1 MWWSRETKSK
11 TILLQTLSNYSQL
24 LTMNTSK
31 LKRSFVAKVEVIGAP
46 NHPYNH
52 TIKVDYVHKPCNYG
66 FTK

>member
-1 MWWSRETKSK
+1 M
-11 TILLQTLSNYSQL
+11 LQTLPNYSQL